1 MKPLNDI
8 VVNKFNTGHH
18 DLIINLPYVLEHKE
32 TRERWIVVLSA
43 IDDEGLTFTRWMK
56 TVNSS
61 NHSFSITPDGMM
73 EKYNLYKADLNDGMW
88 LICKDDSVSISASHD
103 IPKEKLKQIKDALSN
118 PPDDPVFLTN
128 QQTIK
133 GVFLNQN
140 FNSYVTGTINEK
152 NCPPTGTIV
161 CHRIIDYKT
170 GVSEG
175 LIIGIENFYKV
186 DTESGVTVIKQFL
199 YKVTLVKDD
208 GNDQVQYEIMLPVS
222 ESDKR
227 DYMNAG
233 WKIHPMF
240 YNKDNDC
247 YMDRVVIK
255 EKHAM
260 DFTHREEDSITIQI
274 LSGLQLLY
282 LIEFGLNQNPN
293 LSGSM
298 YAGIQYD
305 EGYIVISNAY
315 TDEKNELV
323 IDNENTG
330 VIVNDETGYISRFQY
345 WNSEYN
351 WLFLPKETTDN
362 PTMTDS
368 FFAGPSKNLKN
379 IIKWGD
385 EDLNAGIF
393 RLWMYSCSTDGDEY
407 IVPWEF
413 GE

>member
-88 LICKDDSVSISASHD
+88 LIFKDDSVSISASHD
-103 IPKEKLKQIKDALSN
+103 IPEEKLKQIKDALSN

-133 GVFLNQN
+133 HVFLNQN
-140 FNSYVTGTINEK
+140 FGGPVTGTINEK

-161 CHRIIDYKT
+161 CHRVIDYKNQKWDECLT
-170 GVSEG
+170 P
-175 LIIGIENFYKV
+175 GIENFYKV
-186 DTESGVTVIKQFL
+186 ESGVTVIKQFL
-199 YKVTLVKDD
+199 YKVTLIKDD
-208 GNDQVQYEIMLPVS
+208 VNDQVQYEIMIPVS

-247 YMDRVVIK
+247 YMNSVVIK
-255 EKHAM
+255 DKHIM
-260 DFTHREEDSITIQI
+260 DFTHSEEDSITIQI

-282 LIEFGLNQNPN
+282 LIEFGLNQTPN
-293 LSGSM
+293 LGSSM
-298 YAGIQYD
+298 YAGIQY
-305 EGYIVISNAY
+305 EAGYIVISNAY
-315 TDEKNELV
+315 TDEKNQLV
-323 IDNENTG
+323 ID
-330 VIVNDETGYISRFQY
+330 DEIQSIRVYSDSGYISRFMY
-345 WNSEYN
+345 WNENYD
-351 WLFLPKETTDN
+351 WLFLPKETTEM